1 MISIANCVRG
11 SALLF
16 LLLAT
21 IGGGTASS
29 ADAQVPA
36 KGAGFGDKL
45 IFQSMDGIDYSV
57 SADKQAFTILFTSA
71 LEAEV
76 GSPPTPTSPDPPVG
90 TQAFAVVIPV
100 SGQNI
105 DTNFVVTA
113 VVIVNEGAE
122 AALVLAVNDKTTVMR
137 FPPGTDKEVLV
148 QLKYRAKTASDIRL
162 TLFLLAERDQAHPKA
177 GATVHVSAIDTDL
190 ALAKQRLKKQ

>member
-1 MISIANCVRG
+1 
-11 SALLF
+11 
-16 LLLAT
+16 
-21 IGGGTASS
+21 
-29 ADAQVPA
+29 
-36 KGAGFGDKL
+36 
-45 IFQSMDGIDYSV
+45 MDGIDYSL

-76 GSPPTPTSPDPPVG
+76 GSPPTPTSLDPPVG

-113 VVIVNEGAE
+113 VAIVGEGAE

-137 FPPGTDKEVLV
+137 FPPGIDKEVLV

-162 TLFLLAERDQAHPKA
+162 TLFLLAERDQAHPKT

-190 ALAKQRLKKQ
+190 ALAQRRLKKQ